1 MGLETLAEPSLQ
13 CQQRSRVVL
22 GQGWVGEPSSS
33 LQTALVP
40 SAVPPPC
47 GSSDHSPSPRDE
59 FLFPIVLFPVV
70 APAQVRR
77 RQHEAVKRTIIEA
90 G

>member
-40 SAVPPPC
+40 SAVPPLC
-47 GSSDHSPSPRDE
+47 GSSDHSSSPRDE
-59 FLFPIVLFPVV
+59 FLFPVV

-77 RQHEAVKRTIIEA
+77 RQHEAVNRTIIEA